1 MILVIFLVVC
11 FLAGAAASG
20 LWLRLSLAR
29 QWFDIPNQ
37 RSSHTRPTPKGG
49 GLGFALV
56 FFCVAVFLAG
66 RGFISAEQVWLVLPG
81 LCLAVAGFVDDL
93 HELGIV
99 PRIGFQLLCIVAALW
114 LIPGVPSLSLPWSGS
129 LNPWVVLA
137 LLAVGWLWLINLYNF
152 MDGIDG
158 LAAVEAVFVAM
169 ALGWFALEAGLY
181 GSSLLLLALAVIVS
195 GFLYFNWS
203 PARLFMGDAGS
214 NFLGFLLPAY
224 GLLLVLQGA
233 ITIWTLIILLAVF
246 VTDTTA
252 TLYKRMRAGLMW
264 YHGHRSHAYQLVA
277 HAHRSHA
284 RVVAGIT
291 AINVCWLLPM
301 AWISTGQGDWGG
313 LLALLA
319 CTPLL
324 VLVNQCHDR
333 YLDSNMQ

>member
-11 FLAGAAASG
+11 FLAGLAASG

-56 FFCVAVFLAG
+56 FFCVAAILAG
-66 RGFISAEQVWLVLPG
+66 RGFISAEQAWLAFPG

-93 HELGIV
+93 HELGIL
-99 PRIGFQLLCIVAALW
+99 PRMGFQLLCVMTGLW
-114 LIPGVPSLSLPWSGS
+114 LIPGVPSLSLPMSGNI
-129 LNPWVVLA
+129 NPMIVLT
-137 LLAVGWLWLINLYNF
+137 LLAVGWIWLINLYNF

-158 LAAVEAVFVAM
+158 LAAAEAVFVAT
-169 ALGWFALEAGLY
+169 ALAWFALEAGFY
-181 GSSLLLLALAVIVS
+181 GSSLLLLALAVIVG
-195 GFLYFNWS
+195 GFLYLNWS

-214 NFLGFLLPAY
+214 NFLGYLLPAY

-233 ITIWTLIILLAVF
+233 VTVWTLVILLAVF
-246 VTDTTA
+246 ITDTTA
-252 TLYKRMRAGLMW
+252 TLYKRMRAGLVW
-264 YHGHRSHAYQLVA
+264 YHGHRSHAYQLLA
-277 HAHRSHA
+277 LAHRSHA
-284 RVVAGIT
+284 GVVAGIT
-291 AINVCWLLPM
+291 AVNVLWLLPL
-301 AWISTGQGDWGG
+301 AWMSTAQEDWGAV
-313 LLALLA
+313 LAVLA

-324 VLVNQCHDR
+324 VLVNQCHHR